1 LQQLKKLLLIFFII
15 LSFQTLAITISGKVL
30 NEKNEPMPFV
40 NVIVKGT
47 SIGSSTN
54 IQGNY
59 QLEIDKPGNYEI
71 LYRFVGYKT
80 HSEFVVVSD
89 KNIAIDVKMEM
100 EVTFLKE
107 VVVNSKQK
115 DPAYEIMRN
124 AISKR
129 KYHLK
134 EIESYKCKA
143 YVKGLIKLDDVPGK
157 FLGINMLG
165 SSGIND
171 SVVYFS
177 ESVSEVFFEQPNK
190 FKERVISSK
199 VSGDNKG
206 FSYNSATSMSLTFY
220 EPILNVGLNERG
232 FISPLSNNAF
242 MYYRF
247 KLLGTFVDNGNT
259 INKIQVIPI
268 RKNDPVFSGI
278 IYIVQDQWR
287 IHSLRLKLDR
297 NAIGDYVDTLI
308 VTQNYTPINDSVW
321 VMTQQRFN
329 FNFSVGFKLLKF
341 KGSGYFIS
349 VLSNYKVPLFDKP
362 VVAEVKKEATKEQK
376 KEVKK
381 QVKKVEKQVKKE
393 SKELFNKEI
402 VVVEKD
408 ANKIDTSSWTKI
420 RPIPLTPLE
429 IRDYKKKD
437 SIQLIVTS
445 DVFIDSVN
453 KENNKFKWSSV
464 LFGYS
469 YKDRFR
475 NKKFSLNPIYNN
487 IQYNT
492 MEGLVLNLEGEYEK
506 EFDDNRE
513 ITIAPYLRYGF
524 SKKQIN
530 SKIEVNYLY
539 KAEKFARLYF
549 DAGKYVSQF
558 NRKTPISPLVN
569 TIYTLL
575 NEDNFLKQYEKIYAR
590 IGQRREISNG
600 LMLSSFVEYAQR
612 NPLFNTTNFTFRDI
626 KNKEFTPN
634 ISENINNALLFDAT
648 LRIRFK
654 QEYFNRPNQKI
665 IVDNKY
671 PLLFLTYRKGIS
683 AFGSNVDF
691 DFVSF
696 RVEDDIPLRLL
707 GTFSYEASTGAF
719 LRNNKMFFA
728 DYFHFNG
735 NQTLFAKSAM
745 DNFFLLDY
753 YTYSTNSM
761 YIQGFAEHHFDGF
774 ILNKFPL
781 LRKLRWQEVI
791 GAKYLYTELSGNYLE
806 LHVGIERVFK
816 VARIDF
822 VTAFQENKRLNSGIR
837 IGVGF

>member
-1 LQQLKKLLLIFFII
+1 LQQLKSLIFTYFIL
-15 LSFQTLAITISGKVL
+15 LSFQTLAITISGKVV

-40 NVIVKGT
+40 NVIVKES

-54 IQGNY
+54 MQGFY
-59 QLEIDKPGNYEI
+59 QLELENQGKYEI
-71 LYRFVGYKT
+71 VYRFVGYKT
-80 HSEFVVVSD
+80 HSEYIVVSD
-89 KNIAIDVKMEM
+89 NNINIDVKMEL
-100 EVTFLKE
+100 EVTYLKE

-124 AISKR
+124 AILKR
-129 KYHLK
+129 KFHLK

-157 FLGINMLG
+157 FLGVDIFSG
-165 SSGIND
+165 SGLTD
-171 SVVYFS
+171 SIIYFS

-220 EPILNVGLNERG
+220 EPIINAGLNERG

-242 MYYRF
+242 LYYKFR
-247 KLLGTFVDNGNT
+247 LLGTFVENGRT

-278 IYIVQDQWR
+278 IYIVEDEWR
-287 IHSLRLKLDR
+287 IHSLKLKLDR
-297 NAIGDYVDTLI
+297 NAIGDYVDTLT

-329 FNFSVGFKLLKF
+329 FDFSVGFKLLKF

-362 VVAEVKKEATKEQK
+362 VVATAAPNTTKEEK
-376 KEVKK
+376 KIIKK
-381 QVKKVEKQVKKE
+381 QVKKVEKQQKKE

-420 RPIPLTPLE
+420 RPIPLTQME
-429 IRDYKKKD
+429 IKDYKRKD
-437 SIQLIVTS
+437 SIQLITTS
-445 DVFIDSVN
+445 DVYIDSVN
-453 KENNKFKWSSV
+453 KVNNRFKWSSV

-469 YKDRFR
+469 YRDRFR
-475 NKKFSLNPIYNN
+475 NKKFSLNPVYSN

-506 EFDDNRE
+506 DYDDNRE
-513 ITIAPYLRYGF
+513 ITIAPYVRYGF
-524 SKKQIN
+524 ANQHIN
-530 SKIEVNYLY
+530 SKIELNYLY
-539 KAEKFARLYF
+539 KPEKFARLYA
-549 DAGKYVSQF
+549 DAGKYVTQF
-558 NRKTPISPLVN
+558 NRRGPITPLVN

-575 NEDNFLKQYEKIYAR
+575 NEDNFLKQYEKVYAR
-590 IGQRREISNG
+590 VGQRREIFNG
-600 LMLSSFVEYAQR
+600 VLLSSFLEYAHR
-612 NPLFNTTNFTFRDI
+612 MPLYNTTNFTFRDI
-626 KNKEFTPN
+626 KNKDFTPN
-634 ISENINNALLFDAT
+634 ISEINNNALIFDAT
-648 LRIRFK
+648 IRIRFK

-665 IVDNKY
+665 IADNKY
-671 PLLFLTYRKGIS
+671 PLLFFTYRKGIN
-683 AFGSNVDF
+683 AFKSDINF
-691 DFVSF
+691 DFISF
-696 RVEDDIPLRLL
+696 RIEDDIPLRLL
-707 GTFSYEASTGAF
+707 GNLSYEASVGGF
-719 LRNNKMFFA
+719 INSKRMFFA
-728 DYFHFNG
+728 DYYHFNG
-735 NQTLFAKSAM
+735 NQTIFAKSGM

-753 YTYSTNSM
+753 YTYSTNN
-761 YIQGFAEHHFDGF
+761 YYLQAFAEHHFDGF

-791 GAKYLYTELSGNYLE
+791 GVKYLYTDKSLNYIE
-806 LHVGIERVFK
+806 AHVGLERVFK
-816 VARIDF
+816 IARIDF
-822 VTAFQENKRLNSGIR
+822 VTAFQQNKKVNSGIR
-837 IGVGF
+837 IGIGF